1 MGHCGGVA
9 MMVDM
14 GELLRTCAAL
24 VGILA
29 AFMAGWMWVMR
40 STIRAE
46 VQPLIQRLDGLHH
59 DHTETRRRV
68 ENLETDVKRLH
79 DDKIGH
85 GEVDA
90 RIELGLSRIRTGAP
104 PATK

>member
-1 MGHCGGVA
+1 M

-46 VQPLIQRLDGLHH
+46 VQPMIQRLDGLHH

-68 ENLETDVKRLH
+68 ESLETKVERLH
-79 DDKIGH
+79 DDKLDR
-85 GEVDA
+85 GEADA
-90 RIELGLSRIRTGAP
+90 RIDLALARVRT
-104 PATK
+104 PAARATD

>member
-1 MGHCGGVA
+1 

-68 ENLETDVKRLH
+68 ESLETKVERLH
-79 DDKIGH
+79 DDKLDR
-85 GEVDA
+85 GEADA
-90 RIELGLSRIRTGAP
+90 RIELALARVRTGAP
-104 PATK
+104 TATK